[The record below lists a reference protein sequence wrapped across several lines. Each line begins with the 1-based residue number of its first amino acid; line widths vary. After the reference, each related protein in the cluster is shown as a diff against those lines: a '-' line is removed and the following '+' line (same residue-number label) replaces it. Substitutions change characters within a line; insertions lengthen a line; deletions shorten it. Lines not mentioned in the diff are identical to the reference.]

1 MNQPTCDFCKRPNGD
16 QAFVCSPCTS
26 NVAGDLAR
34 IVDLAPEVET
44 TIAKLSRVGTQ
55 LGGGSKERPLP
66 FDVQAADRAD
76 ALKNK
81 LSTWARHVEGT
92 SGQPIP
98 PRQRGELGAQ
108 VAARYL
114 GERLNWIRHHQEAA
128 ECFGDLSDAAR
139 ELERLVGRPRD
150 HWYAGACWADLGD
163 TDEAG
168 DPLRCPQELYAPK
181 GARTVRCRFCGAEH
195 DADARRQWLLEQV
208 KDQLLHAEWI
218 ARALMGFGLEQ
229 VTSSRI
235 RGYAHRGR
243 LAEHGHDQA
252 GRPMY
257 RVGDVLDLVH
267 EQDQLEQER
276 ARKRDGKAQRRAEQA
291 TRGEVA

>member
-1 MNQPTCDFCKRPNGD
+1 VTQPTCDLCGRPLPD
-16 QAFVCSPCTS
+16 QGFVCSKCAE
-26 NVAGDLAR
+26 VVGVDLAR
-34 IVDLAPEVET
+34 IIDLAPEVEIT
-44 TIAKLSRVGTQ
+44 VAKLARVGTS
-55 LGGGSKERPLP
+55 LGGGTRERPLP
-66 FDVQAADRAD
+66 FDAQAADRAD
-76 ALKNK
+76 ALRNT
-81 LSTWARHVEGT
+81 LSTWARHVAESIGV
-92 SGQPIP
+92 QIP
-98 PRQRGELGAQ
+98 ARRPGELGAQ
-108 VAARYL
+108 QAARFL
-114 GERLNWIRHHQEAA
+114 GDRLNWIRHHQEAA
-128 ECFGDLSDAAR
+128 KCFGDLSDAAR

-150 HWYAGACWADLGD
+150 HWYAGACWADLGEL
-163 TDEAG
+163 DEAG

-195 DADARRQWLLEQV
+195 DADARRQWLLDQV

-276 ARKRDGKAQRRAEQA
+276 ARKRDEKAQRRTEQA